1 MLGATILQPLAKH
14 FRRAK
19 YRKVNA
25 MTTATK
31 KADKARSPKSTEA
44 FVGPMPQAEVSATVA
59 PAAPRPA
66 GAPVYEL
73 GDKAPRDCQTKQGA
87 KSGLGKNWHTV
98 AKTGRNT
105 RQQAYD
111 ALCALEDQF
120 TEAEALAALKPIVAG
135 TSGTPR
141 SYWAAF
147 VAAGYIQE
155 A

>member
-1 MLGATILQPLAKH
+1 
-14 FRRAK
+14 
-19 YRKVNA
+19 
-25 MTTATK
+25 MTTKT
-31 KADKARSPKSTEA
+31 RTPKSTKTSEA
-44 FVGPMPQAEVSATVA
+44 EFVGPVQQVSAPVAA
-59 PAAPRPA
+59 PAAA
-66 GAPVYEL
+66 SSGAPLYTL

-98 AKTGRNT
+98 ARTGRNT

-111 ALCALEDQF
+111 ALCELEDTF
-120 TEAEALAALKPIVAG
+120 TEAEALAVLKPIVAG

-147 VAAGYIQE
+147 VAAGYIVE

>member
-1 MLGATILQPLAKH
+1 M
-14 FRRAK
+14 
-19 YRKVNA
+19 
-25 MTTATK
+25 ATK
-31 KADKARSPKSTEA
+31 ARTPKSTAAE
-44 FVGPMPQAEVSATVA
+44 FVGPVQPAAAPVA
-59 PAAPRPA
+59 PAPAVASAAPRYA
-66 GAPVYEL
+66 L

-111 ALCALEDQF
+111 ALLALAFEDEEAEETF
-120 TEAEALAALKPIVAG
+120 TEAEALAALKPIVTG

-147 VAAGYIQE
+147 VAAGYIVE

>member
-1 MLGATILQPLAKH
+1 MAAS
-14 FRRAK
+14 
-19 YRKVNA
+19 
-25 MTTATK
+25 K
-31 KADKARSPKSTEA
+31 KSSPKSVVLQTADAALAASQE
-44 FVGPMPQAEVSATVA
+44 QANSYSIVPHAVVR
-59 PAAPRPA
+59 PAPRAA

-120 TEAEALAALKPIVAG
+120 TEAEALAALAPVVKG

-147 VAAGYIQE
+147 VAAGYITE

>member
-1 MLGATILQPLAKH
+1 
-14 FRRAK
+14 
-19 YRKVNA
+19 

-31 KADKARSPKSTEA
+31 KTLSKARSPKSTEA
-44 FVGPMPQAEVSATVA
+44 FVGPMPQSEVPVTLASAATR
-59 PAAPRPA
+59 PAA
-66 GAPVYEL
+66 APVYEL

-111 ALCALEDQF
+111 ALCALEEQF
-120 TEAEALAALKPIVAG
+120 TEAEALAALAPVVKG

-147 VAAGYIQE
+147 VAAGYITE